1 MSESALALS
10 TINSFCASNDFIVLI
25 CWKCEDMSVAR
36 TISITKFRNSL
47 FNRMRNERKMSFQ
60 RNKISNDVKEEEETY
75 LYSSLD
81 KFCKMLPS
89 SSSIILN
96 ADEIWKFSRTALSL
110 YKIAVSDLYRRRLKI
125 ERRTGDGKKRNMEK
139 GERKKELLFF

>member
-1 MSESALALS
+1 MSSQG
-10 TINSFCASNDFIVLI
+10 
-25 CWKCEDMSVAR
+25 
-36 TISITKFRNSL
+36 
-47 FNRMRNERKMSFQ
+47 NE
-60 RNKISNDVKEEEETY
+60 ISNDVKEEEQYY

-96 ADEIWKFSRTALSL
+96 ADETWKFSRTALSL

-125 ERRTGDGKKRNMEK
+125 ERRKGYGRKGRWKKRKMEE
-139 GERKKELLFF
+139 GERKEELLFF